1 MRRDEDVEHGD
12 RVAIVASLECGACL
26 LERHRRVGEP
36 GGACAR
42 LRARE
47 REQHDTRGDDA
58 GSESTNQHEGS
69 PFLDHGDP
77 NAKSVFDWLPPGVGP
92 PAGRKSVSS
101 TVAAP
106 VPWQTVAAPVPCRPR
121 GSGAYVFQVL
131 VAGSYAS
138 FCTNVPRDA
147 SPPMTWICP

>member
-12 RVAIVASLECGACL
+12 RVAIVASLERGACL
-26 LERHRRVGEP
+26 LDRHRRVGEP
-36 GGACAR
+36 SGACAR
-42 LRARE
+42 LRGRE
-47 REQHDTRGDDA
+47 CEQHDARGDDA
-58 GSESTNQHEGS
+58 GLESANQHEGS

-92 PAGRKSVSS
+92 PAGRKSVS
-101 TVAAP
+101 P
-106 VPWQTVAAPVPCRPR
+106 TVAAPVPCRPL
-121 GSGAYVFQVL
+121 GSGAYVVQVL

-147 SPPMTWICP
+147 SPPMTWMRP